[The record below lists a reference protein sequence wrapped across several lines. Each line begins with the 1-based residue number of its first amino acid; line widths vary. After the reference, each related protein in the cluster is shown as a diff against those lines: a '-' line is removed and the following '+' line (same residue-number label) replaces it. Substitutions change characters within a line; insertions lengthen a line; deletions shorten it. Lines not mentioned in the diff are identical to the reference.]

1 LFAKMTI
8 TEFLEKT
15 AANTPVPGGGSVAAL
30 NAAVAASLVEMVAN
44 LTIGKK
50 GFEEKK
56 ADMQDLASRA
66 AGYRQ
71 KLAGDIDRDS
81 DAFDGV
87 MAAFRLPKQ
96 TEEEKEKRRRAVQAA
111 LETAARVPL
120 EVAEDALKI
129 MELAQKAVAE
139 GNPNAVT
146 DGTVAAMTARTAVL
160 SALYNVKINLT
171 SMTDRSFVEKTSQRV
186 QEIESVVET
195 KEKEIRQL
203 VDL

>member
-1 LFAKMTI
+1 MTI

-30 NAAVAASLVEMVAN
+30 SAALAASLVEMVAN

-50 GFEEKK
+50 GFEEKE
-56 ADMQDLASRA
+56 ADMKDLASRA
-66 AGYRQ
+66 AVYRQ
-71 KLAGDIDRDS
+71 KLAEDIDRDS
-81 DAFDGV
+81 DAFNGV

-96 TEEEKEKRRRAVQAA
+96 TEEEKEERTCAVQAA

-120 EVAEDALKI
+120 EIAGDALKI
-129 MELAQKAVAE
+129 MDLAQKAVAE

-160 SALYNVKINLT
+160 SALYNVKINLV
-171 SMTDRSFVEKTSQRV
+171 SITDRSFVEKTSQRV

-195 KEKEIRQL
+195 KEEEIRKL